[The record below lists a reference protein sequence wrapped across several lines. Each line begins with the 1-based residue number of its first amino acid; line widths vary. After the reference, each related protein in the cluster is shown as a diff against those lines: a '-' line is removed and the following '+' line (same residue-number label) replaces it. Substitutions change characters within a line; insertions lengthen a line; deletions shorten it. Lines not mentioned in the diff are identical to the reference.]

1 MSHCIILNVII
12 TNYILLNIG
21 KFMFH
26 SFYSEWVCFILC
38 SNYYKSRGVGGGY
51 VCFNSVY
58 LVSFNVHKYTWTG
71 NFFTVKLTSKHNNE
85 YNEDKTSETG
95 RSDMGQNKTIKLFRA
110 IYKSIKRTT
119 QKLLLPP
126 ECVSR
131 LRSH

>member
-26 SFYSEWVCFILC
+26 SFNSEWVCFILC
-38 SNYYKSRGVGGGY
+38 SNYYKSRGVGG
-51 VCFNSVY
+51 VCLFQFCLSSWLQCAQIHMN
-58 LVSFNVHKYTWTG
+58 WQ
-71 NFFTVKLTSKHNNE
+71 FFTVKLTSKHNNE
-85 YNEDKTSETG
+85 YNEEKSSETG